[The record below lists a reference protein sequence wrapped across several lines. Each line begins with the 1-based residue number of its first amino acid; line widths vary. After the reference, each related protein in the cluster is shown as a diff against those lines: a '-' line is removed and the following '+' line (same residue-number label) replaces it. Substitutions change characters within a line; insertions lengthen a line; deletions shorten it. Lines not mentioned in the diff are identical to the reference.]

1 MKKLF
6 VAFMST
12 LIAFGADADV
22 LTPEEALARL
32 DSEPSARRMAA
43 RMRQAEPA
51 VVDTLIADGV
61 PALYLFADRNSM
73 MVLSADSDVRPMVG
87 YTDTY
92 TQGESLPPALN
103 YMLESYA
110 AEIADLRAG
119 RVMTVAA
126 IPAMADAPSISP
138 ICTTLWNQGAP
149 FNSKCPAVNGK
160 RSVTGCV
167 ATAMAQ
173 VLKAYE
179 YPARCSG
186 GTYSYQW
193 TGGNQNLTLDFD
205 DVELRWDLMKDSY
218 EPNQGAGALASL
230 MRAVG
235 YSADMQYSPSASATH
250 GQYMAA
256 GLVRNFDYDCTLSY
270 EQRRWYTFAQWQ
282 AMIYDVLAT
291 GKPVYYDGANAD
303 LSVAHAFVVDG
314 YAADGFFHINWGW
327 GGSSNGYFRLSALD
341 PTQQGIGGSA
351 SGYNAMQGAILGL
364 KPGATTSRADA
375 PMNYF
380 TSSPFRAHSSNVK
393 LGSDIEFEGG
403 LYNNG
408 PLVSSGMSPAI
419 KVVGADGK
427 VRYVASSVK
436 YSNVALMTGV
446 TFWTSR
452 LPRNLAAGTYTI
464 YPAVKNLSN
473 NKYYDARI
481 DLIGDGYITVE
492 VEGSNAILTNHDGA
506 QVECTDIN
514 IPAEAY
520 PATPFYMETTVV
532 NNNAD
537 LYSGTVSVDYYATGA
552 TERRGSLGA
561 FQVDLDPG
569 ESMPVKLV
577 LNFGADENL
586 GNYDVRLVDGDG
598 RIVSA
603 THAISLSARPA
614 VGTPSCTAIRVV
626 NAAQDN
632 LTFELDVVSHGGLFA
647 APVYVA
653 LIPDDGSGNIVDYN
667 SSQPVVVDA
676 GSDATATITMNFKA
690 GIPGQRYRAMGYYH
704 NGTYI
709 VAMPETVTTV
719 FELGRPQ
726 FSGISSLED
735 HEEPAQYFDMSGRR
749 VVNPAP
755 GIYIRRQGSKMG
767 KVKI

>member
-6 VAFMST
+6 AGLMSA
-12 LIAFGADADV
+12 LAVFGASADV

-43 RMRQAEPA
+43 RMRKAAPA
-51 VVDTLIADGV
+51 VVDTLAADGL
-61 PALYLFADRNSM
+61 PALYLFADSRSM
-73 MVLSADSDVRPMVG
+73 MVLSADSDARPMVG

-92 TQGESLPPALN
+92 TPGESLPPALT

-126 IPAMADAPSISP
+126 DSEKTDVPSISP
-138 ICTTLWNQGAP
+138 ICTTRWNQGAP
-149 FNSKCPAVNGK
+149 FNSKCPSVNGK

-179 YPARCSG
+179 YPAQCSG
-186 GTYSYQW
+186 GSYSYQW
-193 TGGNQNLTLDFD
+193 TGGNKTLTLDFD
-205 DVELRWDLMKDSY
+205 NVELHWDLMKDSY
-218 EPNQGAGALASL
+218 EPNQGAGALATL

-250 GQYMAA
+250 GQNMAA

-327 GGSSNGYFRLSALD
+327 GGSSDGYFRLSALD

-380 TSSPFRAHSSNVK
+380 TSSPFRAHATKVK

-419 KVVGADGK
+419 KVMGDNGY

-446 TFWTSR
+446 TYWTSR
-452 LPRNLAAGTYTI
+452 LPRNLTAGTYTI

-473 NKYYDARI
+473 KKYYDARI
-481 DLIGDGYITVE
+481 DLIGDGCITVE
-492 VEGSNAILTNHDGA
+492 VEGSNATLINHDGA
-506 QVECTDIN
+506 KVECTDVN

-520 PATPFYMETTVV
+520 PATPFYLETTVV
-532 NNNAD
+532 NDNEN
-537 LYSGTVSVDYYATGA
+537 LYSGTISVDYYDAGA

-561 FQVDLDPG
+561 FQVDVDPG
-569 ESMPVKLV
+569 ESKRVKLV
-577 LNFGADENL
+577 LNFGAGEAL
-586 GNYDVRLVDGDG
+586 GNYDIRLVDGDG

-603 THAISLSARPA
+603 THTISLTARPA

-632 LTFELDVVSHGGLFA
+632 LTFELDVVSRGGLFA

-653 LIPDDGSGNIVDYN
+653 LIPDDGSGKIVDYN
-667 SSQPVVVDA
+667 SSQPVVVGAD
-676 GSDATATITMNFKA
+676 SESTATITMNFTA
-690 GIPGQRYRAMGYYH
+690 GIPGRRYCAMGYYH

-719 FELGRPQ
+719 FELEKPQ
-726 FSGISSLED
+726 FSGIRSAEVPES
-735 HEEPAQYFDMSGRR
+735 PAQYFDMSGRR

-755 GIYIRRQGSKMG
+755 GIYIRRCGSKTE